1 MKPRVP
7 SRPAAVPLLTALLLA
22 ALSVLAPAPRAQA
35 HAQLLASS
43 PAADSVT
50 AESPTAVTLSFDS
63 PVQPGYTTV
72 AVLGTDGT
80 PYTDGPPTALNGQ
93 VQQKLG
99 RLPKGAI
106 QVVWRAVAADGAPL
120 QGRFAFTNAD
130 DTAPVQPPPR
140 PSTPAA
146 PPAAVP
152 AAQDSADW
160 PWWAAA
166 GGLSVAAVAAVAVLV
181 RRPSRG
187 R

>member
-7 SRPAAVPLLTALLLA
+7 SRPAAVPFLIALLLA

-50 AESPTAVTLSFDS
+50 AESPTVVTLSFDS

-80 PYTDGPPTALNGQ
+80 PYTDGTPTALNGQ

-99 RLPKGAI
+99 RLPKGAV

-120 QGRFAFTNAD
+120 QGRFTFTNAD
-130 DTAPVQPPPR
+130 DTAPVQPPAR

-146 PPAAVP
+146 APAAP
-152 AAQDSADW
+152 AAAQDSADW